1 ISRPL
6 HYDRRLSLSE
16 VFLAAYTAVNQ
27 QPVRYVVLDR
37 FLAAYTAVNQWFYPA
52 ELEVHFLAAYTAV
65 NVEGDV
71 YIVTGSFLSC
81 LYGSEL
87 DQKTINLPSSKGSSA
102 KARKNPL
109 FAAISN
115 PLI

>member
-1 ISRPL
+1 
-6 HYDRRLSLSE
+6 LSCLYGSE
-16 VFLAAYTAVNQ
+16 PVPMLGQQFLV
-27 QPVRYVVLDR
+27 
-37 FLAAYTAVNQWFYPA
+37 
-52 ELEVHFLAAYTAV
+52 
-65 NVEGDV
+65 
-71 YIVTGSFLSC
+71 FLSC

-87 DQKTINLPSSKGSSA
+87 DPKTINLPSSKGSSA

>member
-1 ISRPL
+1 MI
-6 HYDRRLSLSE
+6 
-16 VFLAAYTAVNQ
+16 
-27 QPVRYVVLDR
+27 
-37 FLAAYTAVNQWFYPA
+37 
-52 ELEVHFLAAYTAV
+52 
-65 NVEGDV
+65 
-71 YIVTGSFLSC
+71 IFLSC

-87 DQKTINLPSSKGSSA
+87 RTITVWRIWNFLSCLYGSEQDQKTINLPSSKGSNA

>member
-1 ISRPL
+1 MR
-6 HYDRRLSLSE
+6 
-16 VFLAAYTAVNQ
+16 VFLAAYTAVNA
-27 QPVRYVVLDR
+27 LGIIAAIALF
-37 FLAAYTAVNQWFYPA
+37 FLAAYTAVNDTFRGTRTIR
-52 ELEVHFLAAYTAV
+52 E
-65 NVEGDV
+65 
-71 YIVTGSFLSC
+71 FLSC

-87 DQKTINLPSSKGSSA
+87 DPKTINLPSSKGSSA

>member
-1 ISRPL
+1 MS
-6 HYDRRLSLSE
+6 
-16 VFLAAYTAVNQ
+16 
-27 QPVRYVVLDR
+27 
-37 FLAAYTAVNQWFYPA
+37 
-52 ELEVHFLAAYTAV
+52 
-65 NVEGDV
+65 DV
-71 YIVTGSFLSC
+71 TMAIFLSC

-87 DQKTINLPSSKGSSA
+87 DPKTINLPSSKGSSA

>member
-1 ISRPL
+1 NWGQ
-6 HYDRRLSLSE
+6 
-16 VFLAAYTAVNQ
+16 VTYTAVNTDAKDYR
-27 QPVRYVVLDR
+27 PEWL
-37 FLAAYTAVNQWFYPA
+37 
-52 ELEVHFLAAYTAV
+52 
-65 NVEGDV
+65 
-71 YIVTGSFLSC
+71 FLSC

-87 DQKTINLPSSKGSSA
+87 DQNPINLPSSKGSSA